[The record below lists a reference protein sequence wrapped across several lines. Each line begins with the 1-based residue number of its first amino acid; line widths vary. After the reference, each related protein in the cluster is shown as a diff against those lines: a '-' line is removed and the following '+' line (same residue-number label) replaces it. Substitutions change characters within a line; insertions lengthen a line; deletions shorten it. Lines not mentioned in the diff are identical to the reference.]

1 MQGQETRSI
10 TAARVSTVFGRATFI
25 ALGTVQ
31 HITLCTV
38 QNFVPKLD
46 VLVMVQDNCITFVVH
61 VLIV

>member
-1 MQGQETRSI
+1 MQGQETGSI

-31 HITLCTV
+31 HITLCNI
-38 QNFVPKLD
+38 QNFAPKLD
-46 VLVMVQDNCITFVVH
+46 VLVIVQNNCVMFVVH